1 MVNHSSDTKDS
12 LSRGETRNNGE
23 REKGERGE
31 RGKRGKEK
39 VRKEFLT
46 LLDVTRSPMPRG
58 IKMIPTR
65 KNVGR
70 TVMGVR
76 SGCHAFRRCCLK
88 AESIFFF
95 FFFYTKKK
103 KEKKGKKRE
112 KREEIKEKKR
122 RKKWRK
128 KWRKK

>member
-1 MVNHSSDTKDS
+1 
-12 LSRGETRNNGE
+12 
-23 REKGERGE
+23 
-31 RGKRGKEK
+31 
-39 VRKEFLT
+39 
-46 LLDVTRSPMPRG
+46 MPRG

-95 FFFYTKKK
+95 FYTKRKK
-103 KEKKGKKRE
+103 KEKRKKGKK
-112 KREEIKEKKR
+112 KGKKGR
-122 RKKWRK
+122 N
-128 KWRKK
+128 